1 MLFVRAKTK
10 TLVNPDAAKKHP
22 VSHVKRKAELF
33 RGWKECFVGAKV
45 TYEKVARENLKNGS
59 VLESIEQ
66 INLSVGTNEALSGAT
81 TLFDIL
87 LLRPYGIY
95 LLAIL
100 KYLPQHKKLL
110 AGEER
115 TTNRVLKGIT
125 KYLLH
130 VESY

>member
-1 MLFVRAKTK
+1 M
-10 TLVNPDAAKKHP
+10 
-22 VSHVKRKAELF
+22 
-33 RGWKECFVGAKV
+33 KV
-45 TYEKVARENLKNGS
+45 TYEKVAGENLKSGS
-59 VLESIEQ
+59 FLESIEQ

-110 AGEER
+110 PGEER
-115 TTNRVLKGIT
+115 TTNRGLKGIT

-130 VESY
+130 VESH